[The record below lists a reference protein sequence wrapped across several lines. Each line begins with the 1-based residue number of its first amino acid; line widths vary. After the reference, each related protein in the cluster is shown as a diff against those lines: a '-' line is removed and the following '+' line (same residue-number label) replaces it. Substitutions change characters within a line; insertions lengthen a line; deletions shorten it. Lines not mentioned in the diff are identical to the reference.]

1 MGENIRL
8 AFQGIWSHKMR
19 SALTM
24 LGIIIGIASIMS
36 IVSTIQGTND
46 ALREELIG
54 SGNNTVKVNLS
65 SGGEAMEIDGS
76 SIPAGVPVIA
86 KQTIEE
92 IMALDSVE
100 EVTCYT
106 NRFCY
111 EEGIRY
117 GSRSLSSYRINGIDE
132 HYFSTLGYRIR
143 TGRFFRQS
151 DYDTFAKVIIL
162 DQTAS
167 DNLFQGLNPLG
178 RTVEIDSNPFTVIG
192 VVYTP
197 STFEPEINDLEDY
210 SAYDTESN
218 GVAFIPKASWP
229 IIYQYDEPENVI
241 VRATSTDTMTKAG
254 QRTAKILNRTIT
266 SRNSNVNY
274 MAEDLLS
281 TLKSQQKLRNA
292 TNLQLFW
299 IAGISL
305 LVGGIGV
312 MNIMLVSVTERTS
325 EIGLKKAI
333 GARKATILWQFLT
346 EAAVLTSLGGVLGVA
361 AGIAMSQII
370 HRVTGILVGI
380 NWLAAIVAV
389 LFSMA
394 IGIIFGLIPSVKAS
408 NLDPIEALRRE

>member
-8 AFQGIWSHKMR
+8 AFQGIWSHKLR

-65 SGGEAMEIDGS
+65 SGGEALEIDGS
-76 SIPAGVPVIA
+76 NLPAGVPVIA
-86 KQTIEE
+86 QQTLDE
-92 IMALDSVE
+92 ILALDSVE
-100 EVTCYT
+100 AVTCYT
-106 NRFCY
+106 NRFSY

-117 GSRSLSSYRINGIDE
+117 GSRTLSSYRINGIDE
-132 HYFSTLGYRIR
+132 NYFSTLGYRLR
-143 TGRFFRQS
+143 TGRFFRDS
-151 DYDTFAKVIIL
+151 DYASFAKVIIL

-167 DNLFQGLNPLG
+167 DNLFQGINPLG
-178 RTVEIDSNPFTVIG
+178 QTVEIDSNPFTVIG
-192 VVYTP
+192 VVYAP

-266 SRNSNVNY
+266 ARNSNVNY

-333 GARKATILWQFLT
+333 GARKSRILWQFLT
-346 EAAVLTSLGGVLGVA
+346 EAAVLTSLGGILGVA

-394 IGIIFGLIPSVKAS
+394 IGIIFGLIPSVQAS